1 MTQPTLASFIAMPE
15 SSYNNILQARE
26 ALQALAYLSL
36 EVSEKSL
43 GHPTKDG
50 YLALPAGGLCSLL
63 LCIYNNM
70 DTVGSEFLPSLVKR
84 FPTTE
89 GETA

>member
-1 MTQPTLASFIAMPE
+1 MTKLTLGDFVALPE

-50 YLALPAGGLCSLL
+50 YLTLPAGGLCSLL